1 MSELTTLEAAIAA
14 NVRRGD
20 RVALEGFTHLIPF
33 AAGHEII
40 RQRFTDLTLIRMT
53 PDLLYDQMIGS
64 GCARKLVFSWG
75 GNPGVGSLH
84 RLRDAVERG
93 WPTPLEIEEHSHSAM
108 AHAYAAGAAGMP
120 CAVFKGY
127 RGSQLAEVNPN
138 IRSVACPFTGES
150 LAAVPAI
157 RPDVAVIHAQ
167 KADRHG
173 NVLVAGI
180 VGVQKEA
187 VLAAARAVATV
198 EEVVDSLEGA
208 GANAVILPAWTLTAI
223 AVVPGGAHPSYAHGY
238 YDRDNAFYVAWDD
251 IARDRERFSAWIE
264 TNVRGA
270 GPGDFAARVA
280 ALPERAS

>member
-1 MSELTTLEAAIAA
+1 M
-14 NVRRGD
+14 
-20 RVALEGFTHLIPF
+20 
-33 AAGHEII
+33 
-40 RQRFTDLTLIRMT
+40 
-53 PDLLYDQMIGS
+53 
-64 GCARKLVFSWG
+64 
-75 GNPGVGSLH
+75 
-84 RLRDAVERG
+84 
-93 WPTPLEIEEHSHSAM
+93 
-108 AHAYAAGAAGMP
+108 
-120 CAVFKGY
+120 
-127 RGSQLAEVNPN
+127 
-138 IRSVACPFTGES
+138 
-150 LAAVPAI
+150 
-157 RPDVAVIHAQ
+157 
-167 KADRHG
+167 
-173 NVLVAGI
+173 LVAGI

-270 GPGDFAARVA
+270 GPDDFAARVA